1 MKSSLSKKLVT
12 LSASILM
19 GVTPLA
25 NTTTAF
31 ASTSNVISTKTST
44 VTVSKKT
51 YLLNQ
56 NGKELPVVLAQGEKV
71 KVTAVLNLGKKTL
84 YKIGN
89 SSYWIDSSRTNG
101 KVHYKNYGTNYTIQT
116 SSGEINSKPQ
126 AQSTIIK
133 LKKNAYLYNAS
144 GKKIGNFYIV
154 KGTTLTNLGAK
165 KINGKTYY
173 NIGND
178 SYINSKNVAKSVQ
191 SVKSKNMNP
200 INKNTTEKVGRAS
213 NWEADKN
220 TLKLK
225 KNAIPYNENG
235 KKRTDLVYTYIKK
248 NTVLNYYGTKI
259 IHGKTYYNLGDGV
272 YINGANVSLTSQN

>member
-1 MKSSLSKKLVT
+1 MKLSLSQKFVT

-31 ASTSNVISTKTST
+31 ASTSNVISSKAST
-44 VTVSKKT
+44 VIVSKKT

-56 NGKELPVVLAQGEKV
+56 NGKKLPVVMAKGEKV
-71 KVTAVLNLGKKTL
+71 TVLNLGKKTL
-84 YKIGN
+84 YKIGTSN
-89 SSYWIDSSRTNG
+89 YWIDSSRTNG

-173 NIGND
+173 NIGNG
-178 SYINSKNVAKSVQ
+178 SYINSKNVAKSAQ
-191 SVKSKNMNP
+191 SVEPKNISPVNT
-200 INKNTTEKVGRAS
+200 NTTEKVGRAS
-213 NWEADKN
+213 DWETDKN

-272 YINGANVSLTSQN
+272 YINGANVGSTSQN

>member
-12 LSASILM
+12 LSTSILM

-56 NGKELPVVLAQGEKV
+56 NGKKLPVVLAKGEKV

-84 YKIGN
+84 YKIGTSN
-89 SSYWIDSSRTNG
+89 YWIDSSKTNG

-116 SSGEINSKPQ
+116 RDDEINSKPQ
-126 AQSTIIK
+126 AQSTII
-133 LKKNAYLYNAS
+133 
-144 GKKIGNFYIV
+144 
-154 KGTTLTNLGAK
+154 
-165 KINGKTYY
+165 
-173 NIGND
+173 
-178 SYINSKNVAKSVQ
+178 
-191 SVKSKNMNP
+191 
-200 INKNTTEKVGRAS
+200 
-213 NWEADKN
+213 
-220 TLKLK
+220 KLK

-259 IHGKTYYNLGDGV
+259 INGKTYYNLGDGV
-272 YINGANVSLTSQN
+272 YINGANVSSTSQN